1 MCKNRDKAL
10 AAIFT
15 LSTQTMNILSSSEEK
30 ECLKNGHHFLSKM
43 KLFCCLL
50 FCFCLFVGLLALL
63 NQYFIYPCCCT
74 GYTYTIAINLVCV
87 CVCVCVYC
95 VCLWLTQFQSPIRH
109 SKGMKKCN
117 SEGEEKEEPKW
128 WTRSPNESLS
138 CPNLPPSLSPSDLR
152 NWWSYN

>member
-95 VCLWLTQFQSPIRH
+95 VYLCVFVSMNVCVYIYVCVCVCMRAYVC
-109 SKGMKKCN
+109 MCVC
-117 SEGEEKEEPKW
+117 EGQGNCDKEGV
-128 WTRSPNESLS
+128 
-138 CPNLPPSLSPSDLR
+138 SDR
-152 NWWSYN
+152 RTY